1 MFYLLL
7 AFVSSF
13 LACYFLIKLSTQ
25 RALDHTEGVQKF
37 HSWRAIRLGG
47 VALMISLIT
56 SGIAFHLSGKDFAKE
71 YILVVLSSL
80 PVFLGGLAEDL
91 TKKVG
96 PKTRLFMAFISGILA
111 FLLLGVHLTRT
122 DVPIL
127 DYVLSNYL
135 IFSVLF
141 TSFALAGVSNAVN
154 IIDGFNG
161 LASGVLII
169 SLLAYAYVS
178 YLLGDFFL
186 LYLSLTLTFALIG
199 FFFWNFP
206 FGYIFLGD
214 GGAYLLGFLAGL
226 LGVLVVERHSEVSP
240 WFPLL
245 LLLYPIYETIFSI
258 LRRKLM
264 RGFSPFQ
271 PDAIHLHTLIY
282 KRVVM
287 KHIGNLLPTF
297 LINSLTSPYLWF
309 MTFICV
315 IPAVL
320 FWNKTILLMLFSI
333 LFMLFYTWLYF
344 RIVRFK
350 TPEFLTLPLKILKER
365 LQ

>member
-1 MFYLLL
+1 LFYLLL
-7 AFVSSF
+7 AFLSSF
-13 LACYFLIKLSTQ
+13 LVCYFLIKLSTQ

-37 HSWRAIRLGG
+37 HSWRAVRLGG

-56 SGIAFHLSGKDFAKE
+56 SGTDFYLSGKDFAKE
-71 YILVVLSSL
+71 YLLVIFSSL
-80 PVFLGGLAEDL
+80 PVFLDGLAKDL

-96 PKTRLFMAFISGILA
+96 PKTRLLMAFISGILA
-111 FLLLGVHLTRT
+111 FLLLGAHLTRS

-169 SLLAYAYVS
+169 SFLAYAYVS
-178 YLLGDFFL
+178 YLVGDFFL
-186 LYLSLTLTFALIG
+186 LYLSLTITFALIG

-226 LGVLVVERHSEVSP
+226 LGVLVVERYSEVSP

-245 LLLYPIYETIFSI
+245 LLLYPIYETIFFYNQ
-258 LRRKLM
+258 KK
-264 RGFSPFQ
+264 
-271 PDAIHLHTLIY
+271 IY
-282 KRVVM
+282 E
-287 KHIGNLLPTF
+287 G
-297 LINSLTSPYLWF
+297 Y
-309 MTFICV
+309 
-315 IPAVL
+315 IPL
-320 FWNKTILLMLFSI
+320 
-333 LFMLFYTWLYF
+333 
-344 RIVRFK
+344 
-350 TPEFLTLPLKILKER
+350 
-365 LQ
+365 

>member
-7 AFVSSF
+7 TFISSLF
-13 LACYFLIKLSTQ
+13 TFYVLLKLSTQ
-25 RALDHTEGVQKF
+25 RALDHTEGIQKF
-37 HSWRAIRLGG
+37 HNWRAIRLGG
-47 VALMISLIT
+47 VALMLSFII
-56 SGIAFHLSGKDFAKE
+56 SGIAFYASGKDFAKE
-71 YILVVLSSL
+71 YALVILSSL

-96 PKTRLFMAFISGILA
+96 PKPRLLMAFISGILA
-111 FLLLGVHLTRT
+111 FLLLDIHLTRV
-122 DVPIL
+122 DFPIL
-127 DYVLSNYL
+127 DHFLSNYL

-141 TSFALAGVSNAVN
+141 TSFSLAGVSNAVN

-161 LASGVLII
+161 LASGVMIMVFF
-169 SLLAYAYVS
+169 AYAYVS
-178 YLLGDFFL
+178 YLFGDFFL
-186 LYLSLTLTFALIG
+186 LYLSLTIAFALIG

-214 GGAYLLGFLAGL
+214 CGAYLLGFLGGL
-226 LGVLVVERHSEVSP
+226 LGVLLVERHSEVSP

-264 RGFSPFQ
+264 RDFSPFE

-282 KRVVM
+282 KRIVRVNV
-287 KHIGNLLPTF
+287 GNLLPTF
-297 LINSLTSPYLWF
+297 LTNSLTSPYLWL
-309 MTFICV
+309 MSLLCIT
-315 IPAVL
+315 PAVL
-320 FWNKTILLMLFSI
+320 FWNKTILLVFFSVVFI
-333 LFMLFYTWLYF
+333 LFYIWIYL

-350 TPEFLTLPLKILKER
+350 TPEFLTIPLSILKEW
-365 LQ
+365 LE

>member
-7 AFVSSF
+7 AFLSSF
-13 LACYFLIKLSTQ
+13 LACYFLLKLSTQ
-25 RALDHTEGVQKF
+25 RTLDHTEGVQKF
-37 HSWRAIRLGG
+37 HSWRAVRLGG

-56 SGIAFHLSGKDFAKE
+56 SGIAFYLSGKDFAKE
-71 YILVVLSSL
+71 YFLVILSSL
-80 PVFLGGLAEDL
+80 LVFLGGFAEDL

-96 PKTRLFMAFISGILA
+96 PKTRLLMAFISGILA
-111 FLLLGVHLTRT
+111 FLLLGAHLTRT

-127 DYVLSNYL
+127 DYVLSNSL

-169 SLLAYAYVS
+169 SFLAYAYVS

-186 LYLSLTLTFALIG
+186 LYLSLTVTFALIG

-226 LGVLVVERHSEVSP
+226 LGVLVVERYSEVSP

-258 LRRKLM
+258 IRKKFM
-264 RGFSPFQ
+264 RKTSPFE
-271 PDAIHLHTLIY
+271 PDPMHLHMLFY
-282 KRVVM
+282 KRLIKPHV
-287 KHIGNLLPTF
+287 GNALPNF
-297 LINSLTSPYLWF
+297 LTNSLTSPYLWF

-320 FWNKTILLMLFSI
+320 FWNRTNFLVLFSI

>member
-1 MFYLLL
+1 
-7 AFVSSF
+7 
-13 LACYFLIKLSTQ
+13 
-25 RALDHTEGVQKF
+25 
-37 HSWRAIRLGG
+37 
-47 VALMISLIT
+47 
-56 SGIAFHLSGKDFAKE
+56 
-71 YILVVLSSL
+71 
-80 PVFLGGLAEDL
+80 
-91 TKKVG
+91 
-96 PKTRLFMAFISGILA
+96 MAFISGILA
-111 FLLLGVHLTRT
+111 FLLLGIHLTRT

-169 SLLAYAYVS
+169 SFLAYAYVS

-186 LYLSLTLTFALIG
+186 LYLSLTITFALIG

-240 WFPLL
+240 WFPFL

-258 LRRKLM
+258 IRKKFM
-264 RGFSPFQ
+264 RDTSPFE
-271 PDAIHLHTLIY
+271 PDPIHLHMLFY
-282 KRVVM
+282 KRLIKPNV
-287 KHIGNLLPTF
+287 GNALPTF
-297 LINSLTSPYLWF
+297 LTNSLTSPYLWF
-309 MTFICV
+309 ITFICV

-320 FWNKTILLMLFSI
+320 FWNRTIFLVLFSI

-350 TPEFLTLPLKILKER
+350 TPEFLTLPLKILKEW